1 VPDDAPGGDGGWGV
15 DAKPEVKVNWDT
27 SRADRLKRERP
38 PHLSLGGVGGG
49 GNVAPSVP
57 VASTGA
63 GQSGGWGTDTQT
75 GAWGTD
81 DQTGAWGKAPAVPYG
96 TYTIAKRPTDINAA
110 SSQSGA
116 WGTAPTAAYGAPAD
130 TNTGSG
136 SDSWGTAP
144 TASYGAYGAS
154 QKPETNRLHSLVSRD
169 PDTVSILLA
178 PRVLE

>member
-1 VPDDAPGGDGGWGV
+1 
-15 DAKPEVKVNWDT
+15 
-27 SRADRLKRERP
+27 
-38 PHLSLGGVGGG
+38 VGGG

-96 TYTIAKRPTDINAA
+96 TYTIAKRPTDSNAA
-110 SSQSGA
+110 SSQAGA
-116 WGTAPTAAYGAPAD
+116 WRTAPTTAYGTPAD
-130 TNTGSG
+130 GNTGSG

-144 TASYGAYGAS
+144 TMAPGAYV
-154 QKPETNRLHSLVSRD
+154 QQPETHRLHSLVSRD
-169 PDTVSILLA
+169 PDTVSKLLA